1 MPKVNRMGQAS
12 LLSDADY
19 LKIKSHLMSFHH
31 KLIFDIAWWTGE
43 RLGAVVQLPTNA
55 VFDAKGKPLDYITFP
70 ARTRKASPDGKRQT
84 RQVPTHPNLREILRE
99 YSNAHKPN
107 LVGFLFPSSHGSHL
121 QFQAASR
128 ALRRAVA
135 KAGLVSNGIS
145 THSFRRTLIT
155 KLSRR
160 GIATATIKKITGHQD
175 VHALM
180 KYIEVSDDQIK
191 EAIATL

>member
-1 MPKVNRMGQAS
+1 MPKVNRMGQAAF
-12 LLSDADY
+12 LTDADY
-19 LKIKSHLMSFHH
+19 LKIKSHLISSHH

-43 RLGAVVQLPTNA
+43 RLGAVVQLPANA

-84 RQVPTHPNLREILRE
+84 RQVPIHPNLREILRE
-99 YSNAHKPN
+99 YWNAHKPN
-107 LVGFLFPSSHGSHL
+107 LSGFLFPSNNTHL
-121 QFQAASR
+121 QFQTADD
-128 ALRRAVA
+128 ALRRALV
-135 KAGLVSNGIS
+135 KAGLEANGIS

-160 GIATATIKKITGHQD
+160 GIATATIRKITGHQD
-175 VHALM
+175 M
-180 KYIEVSDDQIK
+180 KSLQRYIEVSDDQIK

>member
-1 MPKVNRMGQAS
+1 MPKNHRRGQAA
-12 LLSDADY
+12 LLSDGDY
-19 LKIKSHLMSFHH
+19 LKIKSHLISHRH

-55 VFDAKGKPLDYITFP
+55 VFDHRGKPLDYITFP

-84 RQVPTHPNLREILRE
+84 RQVPVHPNLREILRE
-99 YSNAHKPN
+99 YCNQQKPG
-107 LVGFLFPSSHGSHL
+107 LSGFLFPSGASHL
-121 QFQAASR
+121 QFQSADD
-128 ALRRAVA
+128 ALRRAIA
-135 KAGLVSNGIS
+135 KTGLEGNGIS

-160 GIATATIKKITGHQD
+160 GIATATIRKITGHQD
-175 VHALM
+175 L
-180 KYIEVSDDQIK
+180 KSLQRYIEVSDDQIK